1 MHYFKMTHETY
12 LAAKVAGTDFEEN
25 DLFIEGYSSEYGDAF
40 INMIKLQTI
49 PSVDKDFFVCEKEFI
64 NNYFEKIN
72 NACN

>member
-1 MHYFKMTHETY
+1 MHYFKMTRETY

-49 PSVDKDFFVCEKEFI
+49 PSVDKDFFVCEKELI

-72 NACN
+72 NTCN

>member
-1 MHYFKMTHETY
+1 MIYFKMTREAY
-12 LAAKVAGTDFEEN
+12 LAAKVAGTDFEED

-49 PSVDKDFFVCEKEFI
+49 PSLNKDFFVCEKELI
-64 NNYFEKIN
+64 NNYFKKIN